1 MCDLPKSIIVEH
13 VFGAQ
18 AEPLKIKVE
27 KKSKGYGWEITCTG
41 SDMAEVLSKIRA
53 ADAALKKEYGVA

>member
-1 MCDLPKSIIVEH
+1 MCDIPKTLIVEH

-27 KKSKGYGWEITCTG
+27 KNSRGYNWEVCCAG
-41 SDMAEVLSKIRA
+41 SDMAEILTKIRA